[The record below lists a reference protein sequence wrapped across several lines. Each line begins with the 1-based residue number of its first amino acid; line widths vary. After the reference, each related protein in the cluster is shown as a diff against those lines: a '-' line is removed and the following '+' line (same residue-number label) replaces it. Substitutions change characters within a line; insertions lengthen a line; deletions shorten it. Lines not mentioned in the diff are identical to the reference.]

1 MTAERIGGSFI
12 ALFSSSYG
20 LLSLAIP
27 DLNQGAGLGAASM
40 PQFLAV
46 CGLILGACLVFAPN
60 QTALSVR
67 FERLNLWRT
76 VGLLALMLGYATI
89 LRWAGFALATWLFLS
104 AAFTLL
110 GAKLL
115 RAGLV
120 SALVTA
126 LVYVLLNTALDVYLP
141 LLPAG
146 WR

>member
-1 MTAERIGGSFI
+1 M
-12 ALFSSSYG
+12 
-20 LLSLAIP
+20 
-27 DLNQGAGLGAASM
+27 
-40 PQFLAV
+40 
-46 CGLILGACLVFAPN
+46 
-60 QTALSVR
+60 R
-67 FERLNLWRT
+67 FERINLWRT
-76 VGLLALMLGYATI
+76 VGLLTLMLGYASI

-104 AAFTLL
+104 AAFALL

-126 LVYVLLNTALDVYLP
+126 LVYVLLSTALDVYLP